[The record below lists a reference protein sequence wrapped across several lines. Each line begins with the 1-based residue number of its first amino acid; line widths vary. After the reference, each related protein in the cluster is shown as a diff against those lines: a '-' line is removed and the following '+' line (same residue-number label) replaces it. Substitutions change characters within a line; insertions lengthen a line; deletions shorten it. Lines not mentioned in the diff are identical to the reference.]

1 MPEVEWD
8 WSKGLGAWSW
18 WCLCS
23 WEHWNTEQSLDT
35 DDTLAD
41 DDQRRSEEARRK
53 KILRLNYQQ
62 DLSRR
67 CCRKHDSQ
75 CPWSRRGAQFRKK
88 NNNSSIVHLDILH
101 SWIVD
106 CFFFIWVVKFQSSQ
120 LCHRDV
126 GDVLNIA
133 DLLMMILKHWM
144 MMVIWFI
151 IHQRRRVRPDTVS
164 WISVEL
170 SDETAWW
177 RGTLVLIVVLVKI
190 PMMMIV
196 HTAVR
201 T

>member
-1 MPEVEWD
+1 M
-8 WSKGLGAWSW
+8 
-18 WCLCS
+18 
-23 WEHWNTEQSLDT
+23 
-35 DDTLAD
+35 
-41 DDQRRSEEARRK
+41 
-53 KILRLNYQQ
+53 
-62 DLSRR
+62 
-67 CCRKHDSQ
+67 
-75 CPWSRRGAQFRKK
+75 
-88 NNNSSIVHLDILH
+88 
-101 SWIVD
+101 
-106 CFFFIWVVKFQSSQ
+106 
-120 LCHRDV
+120 CHRDV